1 MRAGSELHQAW
12 GRFRDDPEAFVLV
25 ITGAGDAFCAGWDL
39 EDAAALGEAG
49 LPDWDYFRNHTYNSP
64 GDCG

>member
-1 MRAGSELHQAW
+1 MT
-12 GRFRDDPEAFVLV
+12 PEAFVLV